1 MQMGEA
7 ARLQQQWGNDPCDHP
22 SWEKEYHLG
31 SDTGDKVCSRCGHV
45 VDFDSEGKTIPWK
58 GR

>member
-1 MQMGEA
+1 MQMDEA
-7 ARLQQQWGNDPCDHP
+7 GRRVGQWGDKPCDHP

-45 VDFDSEGKTIPWK
+45 VSFDVDGKPIPRK
-58 GR
+58 GK